1 MKAKKIIAAALIFLI
16 GAIVGGMA
24 GASVSYYFLF
34 SFFNYGSIMQDVV
47 GIKQHVCALQKIR
60 GGNIDGA
67 TEVLEVALDG
77 ELIRFSAD
85 LKGPGQPRE
94 PVHNALKAAKAYR
107 TKYPR
112 ATAYPEIDKAVAKAL
127 SRTDE

>member
-1 MKAKKIIAAALIFLI
+1 MKAKKIIAVALIFLI
-16 GAIVGGMA
+16 GAIVGGIA

-77 ELIRFSAD
+77 ELIRFSVD
-85 LKGPGQPRE
+85 LKGPGQPDE
-94 PVHNALKAAKAYR
+94 AIDNTLKAAKAYR

-112 ATAYPEIDKAVAKAL
+112 VTDHPEIDEAVAKTLEQA
-127 SRTDE
+127 DE